1 MISLINQENKLYHKQ
16 KVCYICKKKFS
27 IDCDD
32 KKYYKSEMIVTE
44 KYRDA
49 AHNICNLRY
58 KTLKEIP
65 VVFYNGSKYDNHFI
79 IKKIA
84 EKVKG
89 HFQCLGE
96 NTEKYITF
104 SIPTKENFIM
114 GIQLHTK

>member
-1 MISLINQENKLYHKQ
+1 
-16 KVCYICKKKFS
+16 
-27 IDCDD
+27 
-32 KKYYKSEMIVTE
+32 MIVTE

-65 VVFYNGSKYDNHFI
+65 VVFYNGSKYDNQ
-79 IKKIA
+79 KD
-84 EKVKG
+84 KG

-104 SIPTKENFIM
+104 SILTKGNFIM